1 MTCTRNTDPGFA
13 LKRVVA
19 ALIAAALPGVLAI
32 ATMIFPATLLAG
44 HDGLGGIG
52 LDPAHSVRS
61 ISMGETGLMETGNTI
76 GFGLNPGA
84 LPFLARSGLAV
95 GYRGQ
100 AQGISASRT
109 VISGVLPIGPGFK
122 VPGVTTA
129 GRRIGLGFGFEHSGL
144 ELSQGSSWATEMFTA
159 GAGYRVTPYA
169 SVGLLMKML
178 FTSTSVEGAGA
189 SAYGVDLTLLL
200 EMRPDLSLAFAVRN
214 PAGSASWDSGEDE
227 SLPLVFSLG
236 GHLLL
241 PREISADL
249 TVSVSGSDRTKGG
262 LGLELPILETGFS
275 LRGGYLYQGGSYTR
289 NVPTF
294 GLGFVYEDIEIDY
307 AVRLDDDLALGTTHH
322 FALTYMFD
330 PGL

>member
-1 MTCTRNTDPGFA
+1 MSGLVPA
-13 LKRVVA
+13 AILVVTPA
-19 ALIAAALPGVLAI
+19 IGLMILPSA
-32 ATMIFPATLLAG
+32 LLAG

-61 ISMGETGLMETGNTI
+61 ISMGETGLMETGNAI

-84 LPFLARSGLAV
+84 LPFLDRSGLAV
-95 GYRGQ
+95 GYRGR

-109 VISGVLPIGPGFK
+109 VISGVLPVGPGFQ
-122 VPGVTTA
+122 VPGVTAA
-129 GRRIGLGFGFEHSGL
+129 GRRFGLGFEFDHSGL
-144 ELSQGSSWATEMFTA
+144 ELSQGSSWATEMIAA
-159 GAGYRVTPYA
+159 GAGYRITPYA

-178 FTSTSVEGAGA
+178 FTNTGVEGTGA
-189 SAYGVDLTLLL
+189 SAYGVDLTALI

-236 GHLLL
+236 GHALL
-241 PREISADL
+241 PRDISVDL
-249 TVSVSGSDRTKGG
+249 TVGVSGSDQTKGG
-262 LGLELPILETGFS
+262 LGLELPLLETGFS
-275 LRGGYLYQGGSYTR
+275 LRGGYLYQGGSYSR

-294 GLGFVYEDIEIDY
+294 GLGLDYADFEIDY

-322 FALTYMFD
+322 FALTYFFD
-330 PGL
+330 SGS